1 MNKKPNYIS
10 DKYNF
15 QTAIG
20 SSIIDELP
28 LWSAPFGLEILNQI
42 DFKEKLNV
50 LDIGFGTGFPLVE
63 ISQRLGAD
71 SMVYGIDPWEPS
83 HVRTRQKIK
92 FYGLRNVN
100 IIKGV
105 AEKIPLKDKS
115 IDLIVSNNGVNNVTD
130 INKVFSE
137 CKRICRKDAQFI
149 ISVNLDKTMF
159 EFYDMFNDTL
169 KVFKL
174 TDEIKKVESHIYE
187 KRKPVKY
194 IKKLFSD
201 NSFEIVRV
209 VNNKF
214 TMKFINGTAFFNHSL
229 IKLGFLPSWEKLLKS
244 KDIKR
249 VFIELENRLNKISK
263 AKGHLEMTIPYMVV
277 NARRTK

>member
-1 MNKKPNYIS
+1 MNKKPAYIS

-42 DFKEKLNV
+42 DFKDKINV

-63 ISQRLGAD
+63 ISQRLGAG

-83 HVRTRQKIK
+83 HIRTRQKIK
-92 FYGLRNVN
+92 FYGLSNVK

-105 AEKIPLKDKS
+105 AEKIPLKDNS

-130 INKVFSE
+130 IIKVFSE
-137 CKRICRKDAQFI
+137 CRRICRKNAQFI

-159 EFYDMFNDTL
+159 EFYDLFKDTL
-169 KVFKL
+169 KDFKL
-174 TDEIKKVESHIYE
+174 TDEIKNVNNHIYE
-187 KRKPVKY
+187 KRKPVKF
-194 IKKLFSD
+194 IKQLFTG
-201 NSFEIVRV
+201 NNFEILRV
-209 VNNKF
+209 VNKKF
-214 TMKFINGTAFFNHSL
+214 TMKFINGTTFFNHSL
-229 IKLGFLPSWEKLLKS
+229 IKIGFLPGWEKLLKE
-244 KDIKR
+244 KDVKK
-249 VFIELENRLNKISK
+249 VFAELENRLNRISK
-263 AKGHLEMTIPYMVV
+263 AKGYLEMTIPYLVV
-277 NARRTK
+277 NARRT

>member
-1 MNKKPNYIS
+1 LNKKPAYIS

-42 DFKEKLNV
+42 DFKDKINV

-63 ISQRLGAD
+63 ISQRLGAG

-83 HVRTRQKIK
+83 HIRTRQKIK
-92 FYGLRNVN
+92 FYGLSNVK

-105 AEKIPLKDKS
+105 AEKIPLKDNS

-130 INKVFSE
+130 IIKVFSE
-137 CKRICRKDAQFI
+137 CRRICRKNAQFI

-159 EFYDMFNDTL
+159 EFYDLFKDTL
-169 KVFKL
+169 KDFKL
-174 TDEIKKVESHIYE
+174 TDEIKNVNNHIYE
-187 KRKPVKY
+187 KRKPVKF
-194 IKKLFSD
+194 IKQLFTG
-201 NSFEIVRV
+201 NNFEILRV
-209 VNNKF
+209 VNKKF
-214 TMKFINGTAFFNHSL
+214 TMKFINGTTFFNHSL
-229 IKLGFLPSWEKLLKS
+229 IKIGFLPGWEKLLKE
-244 KDIKR
+244 KDVKK
-249 VFIELENRLNKISK
+249 VFAELENRLNRISK
-263 AKGHLEMTIPYMVV
+263 AKGYLEMTIPYLVV
-277 NARRTK
+277 NARRT